1 MERLDEPHP
10 WGGGAGEE
18 VAMCPFCI
26 GTALWIAAG
35 AVSAGGVS
43 ALAAAKI
50 WNKKTQNNE
59 GGSDDRQSGEQTAAQ

>member
-1 MERLDEPHP
+1 
-10 WGGGAGEE
+10 
-18 VAMCPFCI
+18 MCPFCI

-50 WNKKTQNNE
+50 WNKKTQDHNE
-59 GGSDDRQSGEQTAAQ
+59 GGNDDRQSGEQTEAQ